1 MWFLFS
7 ITNSSLGVCS
17 TKPSITSIFSSP
29 GHQLI
34 RHFFWNLPS
43 STTNNRMHKIEE
55 GGRRVKR
62 QKRILQEHIWCK
74 IPTINKMLRNFFI
87 WLLKSLLS
95 NFEFE
100 VSIVYQIFFWIFI
113 DFSLKIKSM
122 YCSDFVEEK
131 KGENRIERMM
141 MMSQFFLSSRSWVKL
156 YGFSSLQTW
165 TTTSSTRYTHTYHF
179 GL

>member
-1 MWFLFS
+1 MNGFVMWFLFS

-17 TKPSITSIFSSP
+17 TKPSITSIFLSP

-34 RHFFWNLPS
+34 RHFFWNLPT

-100 VSIVYQIFFWIFI
+100 VRSINFFL
-113 DFSLKIKSM
+113 DFHRFFSEDQKYVLLWF
-122 YCSDFVEEK
+122 CWRK
-131 KGENRIERMM
+131 KGGE
-141 MMSQFFLSSRSWVKL
+141 
-156 YGFSSLQTW
+156 
-165 TTTSSTRYTHTYHF
+165 
-179 GL
+179 

>member
-1 MWFLFS
+1 MNGFVMWFLFS

-17 TKPSITSIFSSP
+17 TKPSITSIFLSP

-34 RHFFWNLPS
+34 RHFFWNLPT

-74 IPTINKMLRNFFI
+74 IPTINKMVRNFFI

-100 VSIVYQIFFWIFI
+100 VRIVSIFFL
-113 DFSLKIKSM
+113 DFHRFFSEDQKYVLLLF
-122 YCSDFVEEK
+122 CWRK
-131 KGENRIERMM
+131 KGGE
-141 MMSQFFLSSRSWVKL
+141 
-156 YGFSSLQTW
+156 
-165 TTTSSTRYTHTYHF
+165 
-179 GL
+179 

>member
-17 TKPSITSIFSSP
+17 TKPSITSIFLSP

-34 RHFFWNLPS
+34 RHFFWNLPT

-74 IPTINKMLRNFFI
+74 IPTINKMVRNFFI

-100 VSIVYQIFFWIFI
+100 VRSIKFFL
-113 DFSLKIKSM
+113 DFHRFFSEDQKYVLLLF
-122 YCSDFVEEK
+122 CWRK